1 MKALILAVTIALGLF
16 TATTND
22 AQAQRRGASRDGYA
36 TRYTTTYS
44 SWDYTFHTYYGYE
57 ESVYSSCGYYT
68 CYEDYRPSTRV
79 YVEETV
85 IRNGQWAGYTR
96 VTVYDSSRYD
106 NSGRYVTYY
115 THNGRVVR
123 RDYHRNHRYVS
134 NRTYVRREY
143 VSVNYVV
150 LDEFTAGI
158 ILGTEFVRLGAT
170 VASACDPRSD
180 SYDACMALALAS
192 SVSGSLISIS
202 ASEREAERTELQRQL
217 EAAERNR
224 DELNIEDSF
233 DPNF

>member
-1 MKALILAVTIALGLF
+1 MKSLIMAFVMAVGLF
-16 TATTND
+16 TIGSGD
-22 AQAQRRGASRDGYA
+22 AQAQRRDGYA

-44 SWDYTFHTYYGYE
+44 SWDYTFHTYYGYRE
-57 ESVYSSCGYYT
+57 DVYVTCGYYT
-68 CYEDYRPSTRV
+68 CYEDYRPSSRV
-79 YVEETV
+79 YVEETIV
-85 IRNGQWAGYTR
+85 RGGAYSGYTR
-96 VTVYDSSRYD
+96 VTVYTSSRYNTND
-106 NSGRYVTYY
+106 RYVTYY

-123 RDYHRNHRYVS
+123 REYHRPHRHV
-134 NRTYVRREY
+134 RTTYVHRSY
-143 VSVNYVV
+143 VHVNYYQ
-150 LDEFTAGI
+150 LDEFTAAI

-224 DELNIEDSF
+224 DELDLEDSF

>member
-1 MKALILAVTIALGLF
+1 MKAVLLAAVMALGLF
-16 TATTND
+16 TAGTTD
-22 AQAQRRGASRDGYA
+22 AQAQRRGHRDGYA

-44 SWDYTFHTYYGYE
+44 SWDYTFHTYYGYQE
-57 ESVYSSCGYYT
+57 DVYVTCGYYT
-68 CYEDYRPSTRV
+68 CYENYRPSTRV
-79 YVEETV
+79 YVEETIV
-85 IRNGQWAGYTR
+85 RGGPYSGYTR
-96 VTVYDSSRYD
+96 VTVYNSSGYNASD
-106 NSGRYVTYY
+106 RYVTYY

-123 RDYHRNHRYVS
+123 REYHRPHRYV
-134 NRTYVRREY
+134 RTTYVHRSY
-143 VSVNYVV
+143 VHVNYYQ
-150 LDEFTAGI
+150 LDEFTAAI

-224 DELNIEDSF
+224 DELDLEDSF

>member
-1 MKALILAVTIALGLF
+1 MKSLIMAFVMAVGLF
-16 TATTND
+16 TIGTGD
-22 AQAQRRGASRDGYA
+22 AQAQRRDGYA

-44 SWDYTFHTYYGYE
+44 SWDYTFHTYYGYRE
-57 ESVYSSCGYYT
+57 DVYVTCGYYT
-68 CYEDYRPSTRV
+68 CYEDYRPSSRV
-79 YVEETV
+79 YVEETIV
-85 IRNGQWAGYTR
+85 RGGAYSGYTR
-96 VTVYDSSRYD
+96 VTVYTSSRYNTND
-106 NSGRYVTYY
+106 RYVTYY

-123 RDYHRNHRYVS
+123 REYHRPHRHV
-134 NRTYVRREY
+134 RTTYVHRSY
-143 VSVNYVV
+143 VHVNYYQ
-150 LDEFTAGI
+150 LDEFTAAI

-224 DELNIEDSF
+224 DELDLEDSF

>member
-1 MKALILAVTIALGLF
+1 MKAVLLAAVMALGLF
-16 TATTND
+16 TVGAND
-22 AQAQRRGASRDGYA
+22 AHAQRRGSRDGYA

-44 SWDYTFHTYYGYE
+44 SWDYSFHTYYGYQE
-57 ESVYSSCGYYT
+57 DVYVTCGYYT
-68 CYEDYRPSTRV
+68 CYEEYRPSSRV

-85 IRNGQWAGYTR
+85 IRSGAYAGYTH
-96 VTVYDSSRYD
+96 VTVYSSSSYNASD
-106 NSGRYVTYY
+106 RYVSYY
-115 THNGRVVR
+115 TYNGRVVR
-123 RDYHRNHRYVS
+123 REYHRNHRYVR
-134 NRTYVRREY
+134 NRTYVHRNY
-143 VSVNYVV
+143 TTVNYVV

-180 SYDACMALALAS
+180 GYDACMALALAS

-224 DELNIEDSF
+224 DELDLEDSF

>member
-1 MKALILAVTIALGLF
+1 MKAVLLAAVMALGLF
-16 TATTND
+16 TVGAND
-22 AQAQRRGASRDGYA
+22 AHAGRRGSRDGYA

-44 SWDYTFHTYYGYE
+44 SWDYTFHTYYGYQE
-57 ESVYSSCGYYT
+57 DVYVTCGYYT
-68 CYEDYRPSTRV
+68 CYEDYRPSSRV

-85 IRNGQWAGYTR
+85 IRSGAYAGYTH
-96 VTVYDSSRYD
+96 VTVYSSSSYNASD
-106 NSGRYVTYY
+106 RYVSYY
-115 THNGRVVR
+115 TYNGRVVR
-123 RDYHRNHRYVS
+123 REYHRNHRYVRS
-134 NRTYVRREY
+134 RTYVHRNY
-143 VSVNYVV
+143 TTVNYVV

-224 DELNIEDSF
+224 DELDLEDSF